1 MNRSRVPPPES
12 GISMELD
19 IIALVSIGLHPA
31 SNRPRR
37 ADHDAR
43 AVELGLRLKSYMQ
56 GIRKNRHCAII
67 WVWD

>member
-1 MNRSRVPPPES
+1 
-12 GISMELD
+12 MELD